1 MEIDSNTFIIILVL
15 EIFIFIGFFFGSFL
29 NIVIVIIFVR
39 RRGFRTTSNRW
50 KIEITSQEYILVI
63 DY

>member
-50 KIEITSQEYILVI
+50 IIQIKSQ
-63 DY
+63 